1 VAPWWGLNVLNRV
14 NPLPIPTRRRT
25 TTRRNKKLSVSPDFK
40 RAALHFPVGVFTAW
54 LGTVSPVTCGVF
66 GAGFLVYEVMEDW
79 RIKDRSYKDV
89 LGYLVGIVVGSFL
102 LWSGAL

>member
-1 VAPWWGLNVLNRV
+1 MAPCSVADTYIHTYP
-14 NPLPIPTRRRT
+14 PMMTRRKRR
-25 TTRRNKKLSVSPDFK
+25 TTRRNKKLRIGPDFK

-79 RIKDRSYKDV
+79 RLKDRSYKDV
-89 LGYLVGIVVGSFL
+89 LGYLVGIVVGSFI
-102 LWSGAL
+102 LWFGAL